1 MNAVNALN
9 TSNAAKPASIDYLAE
24 AKRLAPLVDSH
35 AASSE
40 DAGEMSS
47 EVFKA
52 LKSGGLYWAMIPQE
66 AGGGGVDLLGALD
79 IWAEIARADASTGWT
94 LMAGSAAT
102 AGAYGYVG
110 KDCAEQIF
118 GGKEPR
124 LVGGMFGPGGTARIG
139 AAGIDY
145 QGKFSFGSGCRNAE
159 WFGGGAIVMDGDKPE
174 MGPDGTP
181 RVLICFV
188 PRSKVVVQ
196 ENWDVMGLRATGSI
210 DYQVPPQTIQSDFT
224 VERIGAKQQRGGPL
238 FAIGMAAIG
247 IAGHTAVA
255 VGIMQRAIEEIL
267 NIVTVKGRPGY
278 VGKIRDSAV
287 FQQEFSYHEA
297 SYQACKALMISTY
310 AEAQRDLYAGR
321 ELTVEQRQRF
331 RQVAIWV
338 HRVAQEVVTFC
349 FNWGGAQSIRNP
361 SALGRCMRDMSV
373 AMQHVLIDPIGMV
386 QAAPSIMD
394 GWRANSAAA

>member
-9 TSNAAKPASIDYLAE
+9 TSNAARPASIDYLAE
-24 AKRLAPLVDSH
+24 ARRLAPLVDSH

-47 EVFKA
+47 DVFAA
-52 LKSGGLYWAMIPQE
+52 LKSAGLYWAMIPQE

-102 AGAYGYVG
+102 AGAYAYVG
-110 KDCAEQIF
+110 KSCAEQIF

-174 MGPDGTP
+174 IGPDGTP

-224 VERIGAKQQRGGPL
+224 VERLGAKQQRGGPL

-267 NIVTVKGRPGY
+267 NIVTVKARPGY
-278 VGKIRDSAV
+278 TGKIRDSAV

-394 GWRANSAAA
+394 GWRANSAAG

>member
-1 MNAVNALN
+1 MNAVNALS
-9 TSNAAKPASIDYLAE
+9 TKPAVDDYLAV

-35 AASSE
+35 AAASE

-47 EVFKA
+47 EVFTA
-52 LKSGGLYWAMIPQE
+52 MKSAGLYWAMIPKE
-66 AGGGGVDLLGALD
+66 AGGGGLDLLAALD
-79 IWAEIARADASTGWT
+79 IWVEIARADASTGWT

-102 AGAYGYVG
+102 AGAYAYVG
-110 KDCAEQIF
+110 KSCAEQIF

-124 LVGGMFGPGGTARIG
+124 LVGGMFGPGGTSRIG
-139 AAGIDY
+139 TDGIEY

-159 WFGGGAIVMDGDKPE
+159 WFGGGSIVMNGDKPE

-188 PRSKVVVQ
+188 PRKNVVVQ

-210 DYQVPPQTIQSDFT
+210 DYQVPLQTIQPDFT

-238 FAIGMAAIG
+238 FAIGMAGIG

-255 VGIMQRAIEEIL
+255 IGIMQRAIEEVL

-278 VGKIRDSAV
+278 TGKIRDSVV

-338 HRVAQEVVTFC
+338 HRVAQDVVTFC

-386 QAAPSIMD
+386 QAAPAIMD
-394 GWRANSAAA
+394 GWRANSAAS